1 MKKIFII
8 PGFKQSTQ
16 DDQYS
21 WMHTYFKKKGL
32 VVQESNI
39 HWDHKVMTDYVE
51 EFSAYYTQHKGEKNY
66 VLGFSFGAM
75 IAIIS
80 AQVLQPD
87 GLYLCSLSAYFKEDH
102 PYVKPSY
109 LKTTGK
115 KRIDDF
121 KHYKANEISKR
132 LSIPTT
138 VFYGTKEGAQYP
150 RHKYRNEKTAELLE
164 NGKLIVVQDGPHR
177 VDYPTYVEAIKKAF
191 DTIFI

>member
-66 VLGFSFGAM
+66 VLGFSFEDIHNETTFFFNNKSGSWM
-75 IAIIS
+75 S
-80 AQVLQPD
+80 AVYNHLADVHVLGRCGILID
-87 GLYLCSLSAYFKEDH
+87 GLCTKVNCICVLFCVFCWFHIIQSPCSAPNTELCTLVFATETV
-102 PYVKPSY
+102 PY
-109 LKTTGK
+109 
-115 KRIDDF
+115 
-121 KHYKANEISKR
+121 H
-132 LSIPTT
+132 
-138 VFYGTKEGAQYP
+138 
-150 RHKYRNEKTAELLE
+150 
-164 NGKLIVVQDGPHR
+164 
-177 VDYPTYVEAIKKAF
+177 
-191 DTIFI
+191 